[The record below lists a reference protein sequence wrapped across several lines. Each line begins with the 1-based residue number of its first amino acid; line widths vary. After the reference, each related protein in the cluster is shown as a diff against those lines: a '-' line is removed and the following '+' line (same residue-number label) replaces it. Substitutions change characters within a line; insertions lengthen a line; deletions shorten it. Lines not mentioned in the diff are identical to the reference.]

1 MKIQMTRDGYDRLA
15 KELENL
21 KSVERPKNLE
31 EVKHARSYGDLRENA
46 EYDYARQQQ
55 GLIEARIRELEAQL
69 SMAHVVEEIDTSKI
83 SVGVWV
89 KLLDQEYDEEMEYA
103 ILDSGTAPNGLE
115 VVSPLSPIGQAL
127 MDKGVGDE
135 VQVPVPSGTLRLKVL
150 EIHPLQK

>member
-1 MKIQMTRDGYDRLA
+1 MQKIQMTRDGYERLVR
-15 KELENL
+15 ELEHVKN
-21 KSVERPKNLE
+21 VERPQNLE
-31 EVKHARSYGDLRENA
+31 EVRHARSYGDLRENA

-69 SMAHVVEEIDTSKI
+69 SMAHVVDEIDVSKI
-83 SVGVWV
+83 SVGVRV

-135 VQVPVPSGTLRLKVL
+135 VEVPVPAGKLKLKVL
-150 EIHPLQK
+150 EIQPLS